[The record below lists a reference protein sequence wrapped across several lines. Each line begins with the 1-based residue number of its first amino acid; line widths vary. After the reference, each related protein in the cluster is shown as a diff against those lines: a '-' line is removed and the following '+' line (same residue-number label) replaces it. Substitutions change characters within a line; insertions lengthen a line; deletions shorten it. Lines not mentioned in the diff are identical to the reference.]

1 MENLFSKIEL
11 PTISE
16 EQRSLL
22 TAPITEEEI
31 MFAIKN
37 LQNGKAPGPDGF
49 CSEFYKEFHGLI
61 LEPLRDMFNHSFSND
76 QLPQTL
82 REANISLILKKGNVQ
97 SLVPRT
103 DQFPF

>member
-22 TAPITEEEI
+22 NAPITEEEI

-37 LQNGKAPGPDGF
+37 LQNGKTPGPDGF

-61 LEPLRDMFNHSFSND
+61 LEPLLDMFNHSFSND

-82 REANISLILKKGNVQ
+82 RKANISLIL
-97 SLVPRT
+97 
-103 DQFPF
+103 